1 MNWLGILILFVMGVI
16 FVVGVLYYYQGLVC
30 NMCLGCARDCRTCS
44 DTCCDR
50 KTDDYNPVDPT
61 DEFSEE
67 ELSDSEETIVR
78 SPEITDVPASKKSE
92 YNSLDLH
99 F

>member
-61 DEFSEE
+61 DELSEE
-67 ELSDSEETIVR
+67 ELSEEEFSDEETIVR
-78 SPEITDVPASKKSE
+78 SPERSKFKKL
-92 YNSLDLH
+92 SLSLH